1 MIHLPHP
8 AAGGGNVA
16 NGEPPHPDGP
26 VERLIERLF
35 ARHAASLLRWP
46 LRWAVGVATVTI
58 LLFAGLPRLTVDVR
72 LNAFV
77 VENDPD
83 FLAFQYLRTR
93 FNNDELL
100 LVVIRPPAG
109 VSPLDPAMIAGLGAV
124 HDAATTLDS
133 VMWASSL
140 ARARHLVIGD
150 DTLSFQHWLPATGVS
165 KSEAAKILADGQ
177 VRGRLAGRH
186 GETLILR
193 LGLTDSDSPTL
204 VTSLDHLL
212 AQHLPAG
219 SHWAMVG
226 TSVIKQELRRAL
238 LHDARLLVPIASVG
252 SLVILAIGLGSV
264 RRAVPPLATALLT
277 SGWTLGVMGWVGA
290 PLTVVSAIAPAL
302 ILVLA
307 LTDGVHLTAAVH
319 RDGVRAALLRVGP
332 ACFWTSATT
341 AAGFL
346 GLALMGVPA
355 LVATGVWMAIGV
367 AIGLFHA
374 VVTLPLFLHLQAGN
388 PREESEW
395 RGKLP
400 LCRRPRVR
408 AVVAVVLLALLLPG
422 IGRLHAET
430 DMVRY
435 FPTDGTLRV
444 GYREAEAAL
453 GGSTP
458 LSVMIER
465 QDGGHLLDATT
476 LGDVVRLRDA
486 LEEQPLVASVRC
498 LPDLLATLR
507 GKGNGVVDA
516 AEGAQLLLLADLA
529 GASGA
534 ARALIDHDRRAT
546 RLLLLLPELSSA
558 RMVEEARWV
567 RATSA
572 RVLGKGYR
580 VTVAGTALH
589 EARMMNLVSQGL
601 RRGMIA
607 ALAVIGLLFWAIM
620 GSWRWGLAAMLPNL
634 LPVGG
639 VLGIM
644 GWTGMCLDFSTAMIG
659 SVALGLAVDDTIHMA
674 LSYRHA
680 RGRGMGVDAALEET
694 MRTSGAALK
703 LTTWVLVAGFALLA
717 LSTFAPTR
725 HFGLL
730 TCLCLTVALAAD
742 LWLFPALVR
751 ILEGREPLATEPLAP
766 PRTSLNPPSL
776 WGGGGR

>member
-1 MIHLPHP
+1 MIRLPHP
-8 AAGGGNVA
+8 VAGNGGAPV
-16 NGEPPHPDGP
+16 GEPPHPDGP

-35 ARHAASLLRWP
+35 ARHTASLLRWP
-46 LRWAVGVATVTI
+46 VRWAAVVAAATV
-58 LLFAGLPRLTVDVR
+58 LLFAGLPRLAIDVR

-83 FLAFQYLRTR
+83 FLAFHHLRER
-93 FNNDELL
+93 FDNDELL

-109 VSPLDPAMIAGLGAV
+109 VSPLDPAMIAGLGAA

-133 VMWASSL
+133 VVWVSSL
-140 ARARHLVIGD
+140 ARARRLTLGN
-150 DTLSFQHWLPATGVS
+150 DTLSFQRWVPADGVGEG
-165 KSEAAKILADGQ
+165 EAAAILADGQ

-186 GETLILR
+186 GESLILR
-193 LGLTDSDSPTL
+193 LGLSDSDSPTL
-204 VTSLDHLL
+204 VTAVDRLL
-212 AQHLPAG
+212 ARHLPAG
-219 SHWAMVG
+219 SRWATVG
-226 TSVIKQELRRAL
+226 TPVIKQELRRAL
-238 LHDARLLVPIASVG
+238 FHDARLLVPVASVG

-332 ACFWTSATT
+332 ACLWTSATT

-346 GLALMGVPA
+346 GLSLMGVPA
-355 LVATGVWMAIGV
+355 LIATGVWMAIGV
-367 AIGLFHA
+367 AVGLFHA
-374 VVTLPLFLHLQAGN
+374 VVTLPLFLHLQVGN
-388 PREESEW
+388 PLEKEAWEGR
-395 RGKLP
+395 LP
-400 LCRRPRVR
+400 RCRRPRVR
-408 AVVAVVLLALLLPG
+408 AATAIVLLALLIPG

-435 FPTDGTLRV
+435 FPADGSLRV

-465 QDGGHLLDATT
+465 RDGKPLLDTAT
-476 LGDVVRLRDA
+476 LGEVVRLRDA
-486 LEEQPLVASVRC
+486 LAEQPLIASVRA

-507 GKGNGVVDA
+507 GEGSGVVGE

-529 GASGA
+529 GASGP
-534 ARALIDHDRRAT
+534 ARALIDHDHRAT

-558 RMVEEARWV
+558 RMVEIARWV
-567 RATSA
+567 DATA
-572 RVLGKGYR
+572 EGLLGDDYR

-601 RRGMIA
+601 RRGMVA
-607 ALAVIGLLFWAIM
+607 ALAVIGLLFWALM

-680 RGRGMGVDAALEET
+680 RGRGMGMDAALEET
-694 MRTSGAALK
+694 VRTSGAALK

-717 LSTFAPTR
+717 LSTFGPTR

-751 ILEGREPLATEPLAP
+751 LLEGGEAAP
-766 PRTSLNPPSL
+766 A
-776 WGGGGR
+776 

>member
-1 MIHLPHP
+1 MSRLHRADIAPRHP
-8 AAGGGNVA
+8 MAEGAT
-16 NGEPPHPDGP
+16 PPPDGP
-26 VERLIERLF
+26 LERGIERLF
-35 ARHAASLLRWP
+35 ARHAASLMRWP
-46 LRWAVGVATVTI
+46 RRWAALVMVGTL
-58 LLFAGLPRLTVDVR
+58 LLFAGLPRLTIDVR

-77 VENDPD
+77 VEDDPD
-83 FLAFQYLRTR
+83 FLAFHHLREK
-93 FNNDELL
+93 FDNDELL

-109 VSPLDPAMIAGLGAV
+109 RSPLDPAMIAGLGAV
-124 HDAATTLDS
+124 HDAASRLDS
-133 VMWASSL
+133 VVWVSSL
-140 ARARHLVIGD
+140 ARARRLSLGEE
-150 DTLSFQHWLPATGVS
+150 TLSFERWVPASGIG
-165 KSEAAKILADGQ
+165 EGRAAAILADPQ

-193 LGLTDSDSPTL
+193 LGLANSDSPTL
-204 VTSLDHLL
+204 VGSLDHLL
-212 AQHLPAG
+212 RRDLPPG
-219 SHWAMVG
+219 SRWAMVG
-226 TSVIKQELRRAL
+226 TPVIKQELRHAL
-238 LHDARLLVPIASVG
+238 LHDARLLVPVASVG
-252 SLVILAIGLGSV
+252 SFVLLAVGLGSL

-355 LVATGVWMAIGV
+355 LVATGVWMAVGV

-374 VVTLPLFLHLQAGN
+374 VVTLPLFLHLQVGN
-388 PREESEW
+388 PTEEVEW
-395 RGKLP
+395 EPRLP
-400 LCRRPRVR
+400 PGRRPRIR
-408 AVVAVVLLALLLPG
+408 AGIAVVLLALLVPG

-435 FPTDGTLRV
+435 FPSGGDLRV

-465 QDGGHLLDATT
+465 RDHRPLLDSET
-476 LGDVVRLRDA
+476 LADVVRLRDA
-486 LEEQPLVASVRC
+486 LRDQPLIASVRA
-498 LPDLLATLR
+498 LPDLLATLN
-507 GKGNGVVDA
+507 GQGSGVVNE

-529 GASGA
+529 GASGP
-534 ARALIDHDRRAT
+534 ARALIGHDRRAT

-558 RMVEEARWV
+558 RTVEVARWV
-567 RATSA
+567 DRTAKE
-572 RVLGKGYR
+572 VLGDRYR

-589 EARMMNLVSQGL
+589 EARMMNLVSRGL
-601 RRGMIA
+601 RRGMAA
-607 ALAVIGLLFWAIM
+607 ALGVIGLLFWGIM

-639 VLGIM
+639 VLGVM
-644 GWTGMCLDFSTAMIG
+644 GWAGMPLDFSTAMIG

-694 MRTSGAALK
+694 VRTSGTVLK
-703 LTTWVLVAGFALLA
+703 LTTWVLVGGFALLA

-730 TCLCLTVALAAD
+730 TCLCLIVALASD

-751 ILEGREPLATEPLAP
+751 LLEMCSGEAEQDVAQA
-766 PRTSLNPPSL
+766 
-776 WGGGGR
+776 

>member
-1 MIHLPHP
+1 VSPHCLPAIDDRHTP
-8 AAGGGNVA
+8 LDGG
-16 NGEPPHPDGP
+16 PPHPDGP
-26 VERLIERLF
+26 LEGAVERLF
-35 ARHAASLLRWP
+35 AYLAASLLRWP
-46 LRWAVGVATVTI
+46 VRWAVGVAIVTI
-58 LLFAGLPRLTVDVR
+58 FLFAGLPRLTVDVR

-83 FLAFQYLRTR
+83 FVAFHHLRER
-93 FNNDELL
+93 FDNDELL
-100 LVVIRPPAG
+100 LAVIRPPVG

-124 HDAATTLDS
+124 HDAATSLDS
-133 VMWASSL
+133 VVWASSL
-140 ARARHLVIGD
+140 ARARRLTLGN
-150 DTLSFQHWLPATGVS
+150 DTLSFQRWIPSTGVGQGR
-165 KSEAAKILADGQ
+165 AAAILADDQ

-193 LGLTDSDSPTL
+193 LGLANSDSPTL
-204 VTSLDHLL
+204 VASLDRLL
-212 AQHLPAG
+212 GRHLPLG
-219 SHWAMVG
+219 SRWAMVG
-226 TSVIKQELRRAL
+226 TPVIKQELRRAL
-238 LHDARLLVPIASVG
+238 FHDARLLVPVASLG
-252 SLVILAIGLGSV
+252 SLVLLAIGLGSL
-264 RRAVPPLATALLT
+264 RRAIPPLATALLT

-332 ACFWTSATT
+332 ACLWTSATT

-355 LVATGVWMAIGV
+355 LVDTGVWMAIGV

-374 VVTLPLFLHLQAGN
+374 VVTLPLFLHLQVGN
-388 PREESEW
+388 PLEDAMETQH
-395 RGKLP
+395 LP
-400 LCRRPRVR
+400 RCRRPRVR
-408 AVVAVVLLALLLPG
+408 AAIAIVLLALLVPG

-435 FPTDGTLRV
+435 FPSDGALRV

-465 QDGGHLLDATT
+465 RDGRPILDTAT
-476 LGDVVRLRDA
+476 LGEVARLRDA
-486 LEEQPLVASVRC
+486 LEEQPLIASVRA

-507 GKGNGVVDA
+507 GEGSGVVDE

-529 GASGA
+529 GASGP
-534 ARALIDHDRRAT
+534 ARALIDHDHRST

-558 RMVEEARWV
+558 RMVEVARWV
-567 RATSA
+567 HATAERS
-572 RVLGKGYR
+572 LGDDYR

-601 RRGMIA
+601 RRGMVA
-607 ALAVIGLLFWAIM
+607 ALAVIGLLFWALM

-639 VLGIM
+639 VLGVM
-644 GWTGMCLDFSTAMIG
+644 GWAGMHLDFSTAMIG

-694 MRTSGAALK
+694 MRTSGAVLK

-730 TCLCLTVALAAD
+730 TCLCLIVALVAD
-742 LWLFPALVR
+742 LWLFPALAR
-751 ILEGREPLATEPLAP
+751 LLDGRMPGVTQFFAP
-766 PRTSLNPPSL
+766 Q
-776 WGGGGR
+776 GRP

>member
-1 MIHLPHP
+1 
-8 AAGGGNVA
+8 
-16 NGEPPHPDGP
+16 
-26 VERLIERLF
+26 
-35 ARHAASLLRWP
+35 
-46 LRWAVGVATVTI
+46 VGVAAVTI
-58 LLFAGLPRLTVDVR
+58 LLFAGLPRLTIDVR

-83 FLAFQYLRTR
+83 FVAFHHLRER
-93 FNNDELL
+93 FDNDELL
-100 LVVIRPPAG
+100 LVVIRPPPG

-124 HDAATTLDS
+124 HDAATSLDS
-133 VMWASSL
+133 VVWVSSL
-140 ARARHLVIGD
+140 ARARRLALGEE
-150 DTLSFQHWLPATGVS
+150 TLSFQRWIPSTGVG
-165 KSEAAKILADGQ
+165 KGRAATILADPQ

-186 GETLILR
+186 GESLILR

-204 VTSLDHLL
+204 VTALDHLL
-212 AQHLPAG
+212 ARHLPSG
-219 SHWAMVG
+219 SRWSMVG
-226 TSVIKQELRRAL
+226 TPVIKQELRRAL
-238 LHDARLLVPIASVG
+238 FHDARLLVPIASVG

-264 RRAVPPLATALLT
+264 RRAIPPLATALLT

-332 ACFWTSATT
+332 ACLWTSATT

-355 LVATGVWMAIGV
+355 LVDTGVWMAIGV

-374 VVTLPLFLHLQAGN
+374 VATLPLFLHLQVGN
-388 PREESEW
+388 PLEDATETTR
-395 RGKLP
+395 LP
-400 LCRRPRVR
+400 RCRRPRAR
-408 AVVAVVLLALLLPG
+408 AAVAIVLLALLVPG

-435 FPTDGTLRV
+435 FPADGALRV

-465 QDGGHLLDATT
+465 RDGRSVLDTAT
-476 LGDVVRLRDA
+476 LGEVVRLRDA
-486 LEEQPLVASVRC
+486 LEEQPLIASVRA

-507 GKGNGVVDA
+507 GEGSGVVDE

-529 GASGA
+529 GASGP

-558 RMVEEARWV
+558 RMVEMARWV
-567 RATSA
+567 HATAERS
-572 RVLGKGYR
+572 LGDDYR

-601 RRGMIA
+601 RRGMFA
-607 ALAVIGLLFWAIM
+607 ALVVIGLLFWALM

-639 VLGIM
+639 VLGVM
-644 GWTGMCLDFSTAMIG
+644 GWAGMHLDFSTAMIG

-674 LSYRHA
+674 LCYRHA
-680 RGRGMGVDAALEET
+680 RGRGMGVDGALEET
-694 MRTSGAALK
+694 MRTSGAVLK

-730 TCLCLTVALAAD
+730 TCLCLTVALVAD

-751 ILEGREPLATEPLAP
+751 LLEGREPLVA
-766 PRTSLNPPSL
+766 PSL
-776 WGGGGR
+776 VPQRRS